1 MSIRPVVSGTLPRR
15 KVRAPGRGIEG
26 EFIGFCRVLRRAGL
40 KITSGRIIDVFRS
53 FDHLDVTNLDHVY
66 AATKSNLITSHEE
79 VPLFDA
85 VFRRYWFDETGN
97 PFTGDDTDVMD
108 TPFDDDLAEGAGEE
122 GAGGKPDDDAESQD
136 QETAQD
142 SSGLPADEEDEV
154 QGETTESDEE
164 NDEGIPSYSAAEV
177 LSGKDFSSF
186 DADQVA
192 ELRRLIAKIVPMLAT
207 KISRRKKPDLRAR
220 EIDLKK
226 SVKRSIRTGGEVLRL
241 FRRKRKIQ
249 KTQIILICDV
259 SGSMDSYSQF
269 LIQFLYSLQNEIKSL
284 RTFVFSTR
292 LSDATPYL
300 RHKDIKFA
308 LQRLANEVHDWS
320 GGTQI
325 GNCLRTFNYEYG
337 RTIINS
343 RTIVLIISDGW
354 DRGDTDTLGK
364 EMERLS
370 KKCHRL
376 LWLNPLLGS
385 PGYRPIDRGMR
396 TALPYCDEFMSA
408 HNLDSLVEMAHHI
421 AAI

>member
-1 MSIRPVVSGTLPRR
+1 MAMRPIVSGTLPRR
-15 KVRAPGRGIEG
+15 KIRAPGKGIEG
-26 EFIGFCRVLRRAGL
+26 EFIGFCRILRRAGL
-40 KITSGRIIDVFRS
+40 KITSGRIIDVFRC
-53 FDHLDVTNLDHVY
+53 FDYLDVTELDNVY
-66 AATKSNLITSHEE
+66 AATKSNLISSHEE
-79 VPLFDA
+79 IPLFDA
-85 VFRRYWFDETGN
+85 LFRRYWFDESGN
-97 PFTGDDTDVMD
+97 PYTGDDTDIMD

-122 GAGGKPDDDAESQD
+122 GAGGKPDEDADSKDQD
-136 QETAQD
+136 KSQD
-142 SSGLPADEEDEV
+142 SSGLPADDENEV
-154 QGETTESDEE
+154 QGKAGEADED
-164 NDEGIPSYSAAEV
+164 DEGIPSYSPAEV
-177 LSGKDFSSF
+177 LSGKDFSTF

-192 ELRRLIAKIVPMLAT
+192 ELRRLIAKIVPKLAT
-207 KISRRKKPDLRAR
+207 KISRRKRPDLRAQ

-249 KTQIILICDV
+249 KTQIVLICDV

-269 LIQFLYSLQNEIKSL
+269 LIQFLYSLQHEIKSL

-292 LSDATPYL
+292 LTDATPYL
-300 RHKDIKFA
+300 RHKDIKVA

-337 RTIINS
+337 RTILNS

-354 DRGDTDTLGK
+354 DRGDTDTLGE
-364 EMERLS
+364 EMARLS

>member
-1 MSIRPVVSGTLPRR
+1 MTIRPVVSGTLPRR
-15 KVRAPGRGIEG
+15 KIRAPGKGLEG
-26 EFIGFCRVLRRAGL
+26 EIIGFCRVLRRAGL
-40 KITSGRIIDVFRS
+40 KVTSGRIIDVFRS
-53 FDHLDVTNLDHVY
+53 FDHLEITDLEYVY
-66 AATKSNLITSHEE
+66 AATKSNLVSSHEE

-85 VFRRYWFDETGN
+85 VFRRYWFDETGTPN
-97 PFTGDDTDVMD
+97 SGDDTDVMD
-108 TPFDDDLAEGAGEE
+108 TPFDEDMAEGAGEE
-122 GAGGKPDDDAESQD
+122 GAGGKPDENAESQD
-136 QETAQD
+136 QDKSRD
-142 SSGLPADEEDEV
+142 SSGLPSDEDEDV
-154 QGETTESDEE
+154 QGEAGESEE
-164 NDEGIPSYSAAEV
+164 DDEGIPSYSPAEV

-186 DADQVA
+186 DADQIA
-192 ELRRLIAKIVPMLAT
+192 ELRRLIAKIVPKLAT
-207 KISRRKKPDLRAR
+207 KISRRKKPDLRSR
-220 EIDLKK
+220 EIDLKR

-249 KTQIILICDV
+249 KTQIILLCDV

-300 RHKDIKFA
+300 RHKDIQLA
-308 LQRLANEVHDWS
+308 LKRLASEVHDWS

-337 RTIINS
+337 RTILNS

-354 DRGDTDTLGK
+354 DRGDTDILAD

-370 KKCHRL
+370 KKCYRL

-408 HNLDSLVEMAHHI
+408 HNLDSLVDMANHI
-421 AAI
+421 ANL